1 MMTLSRSKTVLI
13 ILACATALFVA
24 GCGGSDSKSDSP
36 KSDSSSSSSS
46 DSASK
51 DPAFDK
57 SRSLFTTSCGGCHQL
72 ADADAVGS
80 VGPDLDKLKMTKETV
95 LAQIK
100 NGGGGMPADLIKG
113 DDAEQM
119 AEYVAAV
126 SKASK

>member
-1 MMTLSRSKTVLI
+1 MMTFSYSKTILI

-24 GCGGSDSKSDSP
+24 GCGGGDSKSDSP
-36 KSDSSSSSSS
+36 KSDSSSSSS

-51 DPAFDK
+51 DPAFDT
-57 SRSLFTTSCGGCHQL
+57 SRELFKTSCGGCHQL

-80 VGPDLDKLKMTKETV
+80 VGPDLDKAKMTTESV

-119 AEYVAAV
+119 AEYVAAT